1 MINIVDM
8 NNFAL
13 GDMAV
18 SIHSNATKARDNTS
32 YKPSL
37 ANFVFFLLY
46 SKAYRTLLNFFLAL
60 CNSLCFSRPAA
71 FSFLLL
77 LAIF

>member
-46 SKAYRTLLNFFLAL
+46 SKAYRTLLN
-60 CNSLCFSRPAA
+60 
-71 FSFLLL
+71 
-77 LAIF
+77 